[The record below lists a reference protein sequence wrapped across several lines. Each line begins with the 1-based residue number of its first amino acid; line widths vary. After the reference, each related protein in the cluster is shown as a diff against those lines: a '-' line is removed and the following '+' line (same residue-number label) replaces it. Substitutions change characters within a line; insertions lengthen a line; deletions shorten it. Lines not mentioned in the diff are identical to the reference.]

1 MRSDWEQSVA
11 SLLVRYLGGGRSVQE
26 SDSLGRHNCDVRVF
40 SLLQLCLFVSLV
52 FVKQ

>member
-40 SLLQLCLFVSLV
+40 SPTALLVSLV